1 MGSDM
6 RAKSSQRLLAE
17 KLRREQGL
25 SYREI
30 AGRLKV
36 NKSTLSGWLKHIA
49 LTRRQEERLHKRLQ
63 ENRSRFAARAWP
75 INRQRYAQAR
85 QAAYQSGTEVVAGLP
100 QESGVDELAF
110 ALLYLGE
117 GTKGQGK
124 VQVASMDA
132 DILHFVCWALRR
144 LYSVDE
150 RRLTFRLNL
159 IEAARPR
166 EKTLINW
173 WARTLEGAPGQF
185 TKTQFDVR
193 QPERPASKDY
203 HGVCTV
209 TYSDT
214 YLQQHVLGLAQT
226 YVRAR
231 SEKKKATKRS

>member
-1 MGSDM
+1 M

-17 KLRREQGL
+17 KLRREQGF

-30 AGRLKV
+30 AARLHLS
-36 NKSTLSGWLKHIA
+36 KSTLSGWLKDIA
-49 LTRRQEERLHKRLQ
+49 LTRGQEERLHKRLQ
-63 ENRSRFAARAWP
+63 ENRAGFAARAWP
-75 INRQRYAQAR
+75 INRRRYAEAR
-85 QAAYQSGTEVVAGLP
+85 QAAYKSGSNLVARFP
-100 QESGVDELAF
+100 QESRVDELAF

-132 DILHFVCWALRR
+132 DILRFVCWALRR

-159 IEAARPR
+159 IEAVRPR
-166 EKTLINW
+166 EKVLINW
-173 WARTLEGAPGQF
+173 WARALGGAPGQF

-193 QPERPASKDY
+193 QPTRPVSKNY
-203 HGVCTV
+203 RGVCTV

-214 YLQQHVLGLAQT
+214 YLQQHILGLAQT

-231 SEKKKATKRS
+231 TEKKKATKKP